1 MRGTSRWVWNVD
13 RSYLNNIHSS
23 TAQIGITVTE
33 NIVECIYR
41 SHKFVIVLS
50 DGYIKS
56 QWCNFETHVAQHTLT
71 EMGR

>member
-1 MRGTSRWVWNVD
+1 M
-13 RSYLNNIHSS
+13 
-23 TAQIGITVTE
+23 TE

-56 QWCNFETHVAQHTLT
+56 QWCNFETHVAKHTLT